1 MIRTENILPAEIKI
15 LYNHI
20 YEYRKGIRNLVL
32 YTINSQYSE
41 QAFKRLE
48 SRKIAYLV
56 QKAGKNNIN
65 LYFGHPECL
74 EIIRMFA
81 DRPLNRLT
89 PEEDFIL
96 GTLLG
101 YDISLQ
107 CKRFCSRKKEGR
119 TVDVSTTQYD
129 GKQPGRAGA

>member
-1 MIRTENILPAEIKI
+1 MIQTESILPAEIKI

-20 YEYRKGIRNLVL
+20 YEYRKGIRSLVL
-32 YTINSQYSE
+32 YTLNKQYSE
-41 QAFKRLE
+41 QAFRKLE

-56 QKAGKNNIN
+56 QKAGRNNIN

-107 CKRFCSRKKEGR
+107 CKRFCSRKKESR
-119 TVDVSTTQYD
+119 SAM
-129 GKQPGRAGA
+129 P

>member
-1 MIRTENILPAEIKI
+1 MKQIESVLPAEIKI

-20 YEYRKGIRNLVL
+20 YEYKKGIRNLIL
-32 YTINSQYSE
+32 YTINNRYSE

-48 SRKIAYLV
+48 SQNIPYLV
-56 QKAGKNNIN
+56 QSAGKNNIN
-65 LYFGHPECL
+65 LYFGHPDCL
-74 EIIRMFA
+74 EIIKMFA

-101 YDISLQ
+101 YDICRQ
-107 CKRFCSRKKEGR
+107 CKRFCSRKKER
-119 TVDVSTTQYD
+119 YTV
-129 GKQPGRAGA
+129 

>member
-1 MIRTENILPAEIKI
+1 MKQIESVLPAEIKI

-20 YEYRKGIRNLVL
+20 YEYKKGIRNLIL
-32 YTINSQYSE
+32 YTINNRYSE

-48 SRKIAYLV
+48 SQNIPYLV

-65 LYFGHPECL
+65 LYFGHPDCL
-74 EIIRMFA
+74 EIVKMFA

-101 YDISLQ
+101 YDICRQ
-107 CKRFCSRKKEGR
+107 CKRFCSRKKECY
-119 TVDVSTTQYD
+119 SI
-129 GKQPGRAGA
+129 

>member
-1 MIRTENILPAEIKI
+1 MKRTENILPAEIKI
-15 LYNHI
+15 LHNHI
-20 YEYRKGIRNLVL
+20 YEYRKGIRNLIL
-32 YTINSQYSE
+32 YTINNQYSE
-41 QAFKRLE
+41 QALKKLE
-48 SRKIAYLV
+48 SRNIAYLV
-56 QKAGKNNIN
+56 QKAGKSNIN

-107 CKRFCSRKKEGR
+107 CKRFCSRKKER
-119 TVDVSTTQYD
+119 CV
-129 GKQPGRAGA
+129 